1 MDEQNDSQDR
11 WLQAKSK
18 IQTEWGLLTNEEL
31 EATRGNVSEIT
42 SLILNKYKEAKPA
55 VVKKLMDLV
64 HVSGDEDDLDRKQ
77 DGIVVDSRDPGS
89 KEWDAREDINDRI

>member
-1 MDEQNDSQDR
+1 MVEQDDSRDR

-18 IQTEWGLLTNEEL
+18 IQTEWGQLTNEEL

-42 SLILNKYKEAKPA
+42 SLILKKYKESKPE

-64 HVSGDEDDLDRKQ
+64 HISGDEDDLDRKQ